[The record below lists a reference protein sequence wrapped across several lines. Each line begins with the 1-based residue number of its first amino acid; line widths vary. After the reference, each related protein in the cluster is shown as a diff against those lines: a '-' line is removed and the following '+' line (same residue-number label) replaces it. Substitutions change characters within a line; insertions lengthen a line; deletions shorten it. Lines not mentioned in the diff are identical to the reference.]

1 MGLITKS
8 IDAVKSGAESVSNKY
23 SSAKQ
28 GIANDIDAVKTGFH
42 YTKKGAVFLGTNAV
56 KGAGTVQ
63 SLVRLGAEKANGLF
77 SKMKDFYNKN
87 VNTVLSEQDID
98 ALKQKREILKTS
110 LTNEPIQQLK
120 DNTTE
125 TIKRIDEILKKKT
138 IRTSDV
144 HYAIYPLNKGL
155 FPFNKFYMKTNYAE
169 PKTQQQ
175 ETEKDS
181 IMDAEYKQIEPL
193 SKDEIQGLANEMDHF
208 RDLANHYENM
218 PKEDK
223 EMLGLSD
230 EKLAE
235 LTSAYRKSAEQINK
249 LIVHY
254 AKGRP
259 VMPEEIDQ
267 AMKPLNSIRPQ
278 KEDKTIMDA
287 KFEPALTEQEINNLS
302 MQAKKFHDFVDT
314 TRNIPKEELESLEAH
329 GLSRQKLKEIA
340 DTYED
345 AAINLDGLVE
355 KSKTGEPVFLKDV
368 VDATDMLFNFNHK
381 GDKEVF
387 HKHEKETDK
396 TQDQK
401 HESKP
406 EKEHDKN
413 TEKEPDKSFEKE
425 SDIKAEKEPD
435 KKNEKDSD
443 KTYGKNP
450 ENASEKIARK
460 EESKENSEP
469 KIERPLG
476 IENVKKIKSVD
487 DLVKIAKSEK
497 SKNQEVAENSKT
509 QTRNRDR

>member
-8 IDAVKSGAESVSNKY
+8 VDAVKSGAESVSNKY

-98 ALKQKREILKTS
+98 ALKQKREILKSS

-175 ETEKDS
+175 DTEKDS

-259 VMPEEIDQ
+259 VMPEEVDQ

-287 KFEPALTEQEINNLS
+287 KFEPALTEQEINDLS
-302 MQAKKFHDFVDT
+302 IQAKKFHNFVDT

-355 KSKTGEPVFLKDV
+355 KSKTGEPIFLKDV

-387 HKHEKETDK
+387 HKQEKETDK
-396 TQDQK
+396 
-401 HESKP
+401 
-406 EKEHDKN
+406 EKEQRHENKSEKGSDKN
-413 TEKEPDKSFEKE
+413 SEKE
-425 SDIKAEKEPD
+425 SN
-435 KKNEKDSD
+435 KKNEKGPG
-443 KTYGKNP
+443 KTNESRSENTAGKDV
-450 ENASEKIARK
+450 RK
-460 EESKENSEP
+460 EQIKENDESKEG
-469 KIERPLG
+469 RPLLG
-476 IENVKKIKSVD
+476 IKNVKKIKTVD
-487 DLVKIAKSEK
+487 DLVRIAGEK
-497 SKNQEVAENSKT
+497 QSQNKKPVENKNQTKNGP
-509 QTRNRDR
+509 NR